1 MAQHTQIFI
10 LLIIMFTE
18 DGTIK
23 LGIEH
28 YKMVHNIDFI
38 DILEK

>member
-1 MAQHTQIFI
+1 
-10 LLIIMFTE
+10 MFME

-23 LGIEH
+23 LGIVL